1 MLSNSLCDYVSLSL
15 VSICVAH
22 YFLCTLTPFADCVS
36 LSLLLSLFLSMCYL
50 DGKQRGRER
59 VAIICK
65 ALRDSAEQSNGSHS
79 PPPLHLPPCAQLQR
93 QRRRRLAYSCKFD
106 LDTILFHNRKAN
118 KWGGGDV
125 KQLGEGN
132 TYDVFACVCVW
143 DDDNDVC
150 DREAKSVKHSCNN
163 STHLSSAEGAAQAL
177 ASQLT
182 PTATCQNLTL
192 CTQHISHCISQINRL
207 HNYANNANNVGE
219 FQQQILNCTHMY
231 VCLYIYY
238 IDYYAGMLCLWVPV
252 DQS

>member
-1 MLSNSLCDYVSLSL
+1 MRLCFSLSSFYL
-15 VSICVAH
+15 RCPLFSTYFDTFCWLCVVKFIALS
-22 YFLCTLTPFADCVS
+22 F
-36 LSLLLSLFLSMCYL
+36 SLLFARQTAWKRARSDYL
-50 DGKQRGRER
+50 QSSER
-59 VAIICK
+59 
-65 ALRDSAEQSNGSHS
+65 STEQSNGSYS

-106 LDTILFHNRKAN
+106 LDTISFHNRKAN

-132 TYDVFACVCVW
+132 TYDVFACVCVC

-219 FQQQILNCTHMY
+219 FQQQILNCTHMF
-231 VCLYIYY
+231 VCIYY
-238 IDYYAGMLCLWVPV
+238 IDYCAGMLCLWVPV